1 MNNLG
6 KRIIVIVLV
15 LAVIIVGAVLWWGNT
30 SVDNSNNIGAV
41 GSLSQGGVAAPVE
54 LVSVTI
60 DDQFPGPLVFVSEAK
75 LPGGGW
81 VVISRDDNGKP
92 GITVGA
98 GFFGKGVTAG
108 EVNVSNPTKEG
119 EKYFAT
125 LYRDNG
131 DLRFDARAD
140 LPYRDASGQLI
151 TSVFSVT
158 RNLPENK
165 G

>member
-30 SVDNSNNIGAV
+30 SVDNSDNLGAV
-41 GSLSQGGVAAPVE
+41 GTLSQGSVAAPAE
-54 LVSVTI
+54 SVSVTI
-60 DDQFPGPLVFVSEAK
+60 DDQFPGPLVFVSEVK
-75 LPGGGW
+75 LPEGGW
-81 VVISRDDNGKP
+81 VAISRDDNGKP
-92 GITVGA
+92 GATVGA
-98 GFFGKGVTAG
+98 GFFGRGVTTG
-108 EVNVSNPTKEG
+108 EINLADSTKEG
-119 EKYFAT
+119 EKYFAI

-131 DLRFDARAD
+131 DLKFDSRVD
-140 LPYRDASGQLI
+140 LPYRDVSGRLI
-151 TSVFSVT
+151 TSAFEVT